1 MEFRVTEEYDED
13 SPFSRPPTHPKAQSS
28 APTADLP
35 PDTPQTSDQ
44 DAAHTAQSTNK
55 QGYGSSPASKPDPL
69 KSLSASTI
77 DTTVTL
83 SKSDAQSASQSN
95 SSTGRHQI
103 ATDAPLPDSIAEGIE
118 VAYHPDDDQPET
130 TELMDPVQQKPGV
143 KRILDGQGTKAP
155 SRSPQ
160 EQGLLP
166 HPERQT
172 RPESEAEGMSAI
184 APQGQAGAAKEK
196 PWWETAAESA
206 VGAFE
211 GAKSTILGGIESLTK
226 GQGDKQ
232 TTGKP
237 VSGNLT
243 TTITKVC
250 FCVLHDMSSLS
261 SLWRQSR

>member
-1 MEFRVTEEYDED
+1 MPKDMQATCRLSQHRHERQPRCSYVGVEFRVTEEYDED

-35 PDTPQTSDQ
+35 PDTHQTSDQ
-44 DAAHTAQSTNK
+44 DAADTAQSTNK
-55 QGYGSSPASKPDPL
+55 QGDGSSPALKSDPL
-69 KSLSASTI
+69 KSLGASTI

-143 KRILDGQGTKAP
+143 KRILDSKGTTAP

-172 RPESEAEGMSAI
+172 RPESEAEGISTI
-184 APQGQAGAAKEK
+184 APEGQAGTKEK

-211 GAKSTILGGIESLTK
+211 GAKSTVLGGIESLTK

-232 TTGKP
+232 TTGKR
-237 VSGNLT
+237 VSHT
-243 TTITKVC
+243 T
-250 FCVLHDMSSLS
+250 
-261 SLWRQSR
+261 